1 MNGLQFL
8 DPDSRGN
15 MRNKRQCSGRTL
27 SGSGVF
33 GFLGIAAALSLVACG
48 SSSEGQSSSGG
59 AQSGAQGGA
68 GNVQNRGGTSAGG
81 TPMTQAGASSGGT
94 VGASGS
100 AALGGSAGLGGSP
113 ATGGSAA
120 GAATAGSGGATD
132 TGSYP
137 DITLAGLVTAVELA
151 PVRLA
156 ATGIYPAKVTVT
168 SGGVDNLFGD
178 NPPLV
183 ATNAETQ
190 ALRSSVQ
197 HANLRIIFTVCEGL
211 YRVVGKKSAGINL
224 LADLKG
230 KTVDYTPGTSAAYFL
245 HQELA
250 TVNLSESDVKTG
262 QAPAASSRAEAAA
275 YWEPNMQ
282 AFAGSLAAGD
292 AVEFQEKDSSGQ
304 YVYRELFNL
313 HATAE
318 SLSDPSKRRTIV
330 RFVKALIAASSQIRA
345 DVSVV
350 YPVLTGPTNTS
361 QADLAKSL
369 NYERYAGS
377 LVSDALDVLVPE
389 EAWHA
394 QVNNRTART
403 RDELAPLIDDSVVK
417 EALGN

>member
-1 MNGLQFL
+1 
-8 DPDSRGN
+8 
-15 MRNKRQCSGRTL
+15 MRTKKQCLATALR
-27 SGSGVF
+27 GSGVF
-33 GFLGIAAALSLVACG
+33 GFGGIVAALSLVACG
-48 SSSEGQSSSGG
+48 SSSEGQSGSGG

-68 GNVQNRGGTSAGG
+68 GNVQNHGGTSAGG
-81 TPMTQAGASSGGT
+81 ASTTQAGASSGG
-94 VGASGS
+94 
-100 AALGGSAGLGGSP
+100 SP
-113 ATGGSAA
+113 AAGGRAGGGGAA
-120 GAATAGSGGATD
+120 GAATAGSGGSTD

-137 DITLAGLVTAVELA
+137 DITLAGLVTEVELA

-178 NPPLV
+178 NPALV

-197 HANLRIIFTVCEGL
+197 HADLRIIFTVCEGL
-211 YRVVGKKSAGINL
+211 YRVVGKKSSGINA

-245 HQELA
+245 HQTLA
-250 TVNLSESDVKTG
+250 TVNLSETDVKTG
-262 QAPAASSRAEAAA
+262 QAPAANSRADAAA

-292 AVEFQEKDSSGQ
+292 AVEFQAKDSSGQ

-318 SLSDPSKRRTIV
+318 SLADPTKRRTIV

-345 DVSVV
+345 DVTVV

-389 EAWHA
+389 EIWHA

-403 RDELAPLIDDSVVK
+403 RDQLAPLIDESVVQ
-417 EALGN
+417 EALAN